1 MQRRALLLPAAVSV
15 VALIAVVWWAS
26 RQQMPEL
33 PAASVA
39 LPRLA
44 AALGLYA
51 LATALRGERWLRLSR
66 RCGAQLQRTDA
77 YAITTVGYM
86 GNNALRARAGDV
98 MKAVLSSRQAG
109 SPTADGF
116 GTLVAERVLDALA
129 LVLVFALL
137 VTTLRLPLGVEGW
150 MLALVVGGVLAA
162 LGAAALLGRD
172 TGAGVRLRA
181 LAARL
186 LAPTRRLWSPAGA
199 ALLAL
204 SVALWLGGGSVYAV
218 LGAVAGLHLAL
229 VDGLYVMALAN
240 LVALA
245 PAAPGYVGTFDAAVI
260 LAVRLVAGGTH
271 AAALA
276 YAVVVRFVLFVPITV
291 VGLVAL
297 AARYGYRYGRLR
309 PSRSWAATHSSA
321 TIAEPSDSSPQ
332 RRVAATI
339 SANL

>member
-15 VALIAVVWWAS
+15 AALAAVVWWAS

-66 RCGAQLQRTDA
+66 HCGAQLQRTDA

-86 GNNALRARAGDV
+86 GNNALPARAGDV

-204 SVALWLGGGSVYAV
+204 SVALWLVEGSVYAV

-240 LVALA
+240 LVALV

-291 VGLVAL
+291 VGLIAL
-297 AARYGYRYGRLR
+297 VVRYGGVRRLSGALRR
-309 PSRSWAATHSSA
+309 PQPVPA
-321 TIAEPSDSSPQ
+321 P
-332 RRVAATI
+332 
-339 SANL
+339 